1 MDVKDLEK
9 EKEEYAKKISK
20 LLQTTYA
27 YRLSGLSINENLTL
41 RNNNI
46 IYFSCYKKIDIDY
59 EDPEEELNIH
69 VHQDADEIIKQFK
82 RDYLSIIC
90 EEDMTDKDVEDM
102 INNNLIQFKCKIE
115 EDTWTTE
122 DYTKELKAV
131 KSELIEMNNK
141 IKEYE
146 EQQNKY
152 KNV

>member
-1 MDVKDLEK
+1 MDVK
-9 EKEEYAKKISK
+9 EYTKKISN
-20 LLQTTYA
+20 LLQTALA
-27 YRLSGLSINENLTL
+27 YRLSGLNINETL
-41 RNNNI
+41 STEHT
-46 IYFSCYKKIDIDY
+46 IYFNCCKQIDIDY

-69 VHQDADEIIKQFK
+69 VHQNSDEIIKQFK
-82 RDYLSIIC
+82 KDYLSILC
-90 EEDMTDKDVEDM
+90 EEEVTDEDIEDM
-102 INNNLIQFKCKIE
+102 IKDGMIKFKCVV
-115 EDTWTTE
+115 EDKNWTTE